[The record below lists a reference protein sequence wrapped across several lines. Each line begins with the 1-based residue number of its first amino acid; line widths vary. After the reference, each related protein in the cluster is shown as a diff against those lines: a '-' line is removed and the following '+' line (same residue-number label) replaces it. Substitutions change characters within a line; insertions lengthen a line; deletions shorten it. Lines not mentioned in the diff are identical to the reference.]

1 MLIRSCKGNIAK
13 VLLEVEIGD
22 EEVDVDQPF
31 SLALLILLFRY
42 SCIVSAILIFPQSSR
57 HIDDVA
63 VNVTVL
69 ANGVNLKKDKIYVDT
84 YYDSSNLTSEGG
96 REDRGNMEGR
106 GDKDLFY
113 QNFVLY

>member
-1 MLIRSCKGNIAK
+1 MLI
-13 VLLEVEIGD
+13 
-22 EEVDVDQPF
+22 
-31 SLALLILLFRY
+31 
-42 SCIVSAILIFPQSSR
+42 AILIFPQSSR

-96 REDRGNMEGR
+96 REDRGNMEVHMHQYYH
-106 GDKDLFY
+106 KDVAAIEIAVAKAA
-113 QNFVLY
+113 NI